1 MIDIDLIQKRLVNLI
16 FLTILLYH
24 LRFLRMKGYNKSM
37 SKNKTRTFG
46 ISWWIGL
53 VLFAGMICLM
63 LGDILHRDGVI
74 GSKTDV
80 LVMGTNAGFK
90 PFEYIDNNQVVGFDV
105 DLAREIAK
113 SLGKDLKVED
123 MSFDGLLPALDSG
136 QIDMVAAGMTVTPE
150 REKNA
155 LFSDPYYSASQR
167 IIVKKGSPIRNK
179 YQLPGRKIGVQLGT
193 TGDTLASKIA
203 GALVT
208 QFQTA
213 PSVLQELSS
222 GKIEAVILDDAPA
235 KQYSAGFS
243 DLEILPGAL
252 SDESYAIAIK
262 KDNKDLLEKVNK
274 EITKMKKDGR
284 YEKLIRK
291 YFGEEAK
298 S

>member
-1 MIDIDLIQKRLVNLI
+1 
-16 FLTILLYH
+16 
-24 LRFLRMKGYNKSM
+24 MKGYNKSM

-53 VLFAGMICLM
+53 VLFAGMIYLM

-155 LFSDPYYSASQR
+155 LFSDSYYSASQR
-167 IIVKKGSPIRNK
+167 IIVKR
-179 YQLPGRKIGVQLGT
+179 
-193 TGDTLASKIA
+193 
-203 GALVT
+203 
-208 QFQTA
+208 
-213 PSVLQELSS
+213 
-222 GKIEAVILDDAPA
+222 AVR
-235 KQYSAGFS
+235 F
-243 DLEILPGAL
+243 
-252 SDESYAIAIK
+252 AINI
-262 KDNKDLLEKVNK
+262 NCQ
-274 EITKMKKDGR
+274 G
-284 YEKLIRK
+284 EKLAYSWVRLATLWRLRLLAHQSRSSK
-291 YFGEEAK
+291 LRRVFYR

>member
-1 MIDIDLIQKRLVNLI
+1 
-16 FLTILLYH
+16 
-24 LRFLRMKGYNKSM
+24 M
-37 SKNKTRTFG
+37 SKNKARTFG

-53 VLFAGMICLM
+53 ALFAGMICFM
-63 LGDILHRDGVI
+63 LGDILQHDGVI

-80 LVMGTNAGFK
+80 LVMGTK
-90 PFEYIDNNQVVGFDV
+90 E
-105 DLAREIAK
+105 
-113 SLGKDLKVED
+113 LKIED

-136 QIDMVAAGMTVTPE
+136 QIDMVAAGMTVTPD
-150 REKNA
+150 RAKNA
-155 LFSDPYYSASQR
+155 LFSEPYYSASQR

-179 YQLPGRKIGVQLGT
+179 HQLSGRKIGVQLGT
-193 TGDTLASKIA
+193 TGDTLASKIS
-203 GALVT
+203 GASVT

-213 PSVLQELSS
+213 PSVLQELSA

-235 KQYSAGFS
+235 KRYGAGFS
-243 DLEILPGAL
+243 NLEILPGAL

-274 EITKMKKDGR
+274 EITKMKQDGR
-284 YEKLIRK
+284 YDKLIRK

>member
-1 MIDIDLIQKRLVNLI
+1 M
-16 FLTILLYH
+16 
-24 LRFLRMKGYNKSM
+24 MKGYNKSM

-136 QIDMVAAGMTVTPE
+136 QIDMVAALGVKIDGDRLGLGT
-150 REKNA
+150 N
-155 LFSDPYYSASQR
+155 LFSG
-167 IIVKKGSPIRNK
+167 KK
-179 YQLPGRKIGVQLGT
+179 
-193 TGDTLASKIA
+193 TLVEQYGGIENLNS
-203 GALVT
+203 
-208 QFQTA
+208 
-213 PSVLQELSS
+213 ELSKRSAYYENKIFTKS
-222 GKIEAVILDDAPA
+222 G
-235 KQYSAGFS
+235 
-243 DLEILPGAL
+243 
-252 SDESYAIAIK
+252 
-262 KDNKDLLEKVNK
+262 N
-274 EITKMKKDGR
+274 
-284 YEKLIRK
+284 
-291 YFGEEAK
+291 
-298 S
+298 